1 MAESEMIKMFAV
13 AVIVLAICSAGAF
26 ATYNVGKYFDNKH
39 QQSGIGINSF
49 EDCVNAGNSAITGN
63 PLRCI
68 SSNGTVYLGNETI
81 S

>member
-1 MAESEMIKMFAV
+1 MIKMFVV

-39 QQSGIGINSF
+39 QQNEINSF
-49 EDCVNAGNSAITGN
+49 EDCLNAGNSAITGN

-68 SSNGTVYLGNETI
+68 SSNGTVYLGNETT